1 MTKAIWTCRVFL
13 LGYFL
18 VLHFTADTY
27 TFLILNVGLAYIPFE
42 IAVFLTKKPRVWWI
56 FWPLGIV
63 WLVFFPNAP
72 YLLTD
77 LLHLQ
82 RLEIYGAE
90 GILSTAPWLWRHFTY
105 IIVGVFFGLFIG
117 FWSFAKMLVEIRRRF
132 NWTSLLSYQLLLI
145 GLILLSSYA
154 IYIGR
159 FSRLHSIH
167 LITQPIESLQI
178 MFSVFHW
185 PFWNFV
191 FYFSIIQYVI
201 YTLFSRFSSS
211 LKN

>member
-1 MTKAIWTCRVFL
+1 MTKAIWTCRAFL

-42 IAVFLTKKPRVWWI
+42 IAVF
-56 FWPLGIV
+56 
-63 WLVFFPNAP
+63 FPNAP

-90 GILSTAPWLWRHFTY
+90 GVLSTAPWLWRHFTY

-117 FWSFAKMLVEIRRRF
+117 FWSFAKMLAEIRRRF

-167 LITQPIESLQI
+167 LLTQPIDSLQI

>member
-1 MTKAIWTCRVFL
+1 MDLPSVLTRILSCAAFHCR
-13 LGYFL
+13 Y
-18 VLHFTADTY
+18 LHFSNFKCRACLY
-27 TFLILNVGLAYIPFE
+27 TFRNSSISH
-42 IAVFLTKKPRVWWI
+42 KKASRLVD

-90 GILSTAPWLWRHFTY
+90 GVLSTAPWLWRHFTY

-117 FWSFAKMLVEIRRRF
+117 FWSFAKMLAEIRRRF

-167 LITQPIESLQI
+167 LLTQPIDSLQI

>member
-1 MTKAIWTCRVFL
+1 MTKAIWTCRAFL

-82 RLEIYGAE
+82 RLEIYGQKE
-90 GILSTAPWLWRHFTY
+90 YFQQHLGYGDISLILSSVCSLDY
-105 IIVGVFFGLFIG
+105 LLDSGL
-117 FWSFAKMLVEIRRRF
+117 SQKC
-132 NWTSLLSYQLLLI
+132 
-145 GLILLSSYA
+145 
-154 IYIGR
+154 
-159 FSRLHSIH
+159 
-167 LITQPIESLQI
+167 LQ
-178 MFSVFHW
+178 
-185 PFWNFV
+185 
-191 FYFSIIQYVI
+191 
-201 YTLFSRFSSS
+201 
-211 LKN
+211 K

>member
-1 MTKAIWTCRVFL
+1 MTKAIWTCRAFL

-77 LLHLQ
+77 LLHL
-82 RLEIYGAE
+82 
-90 GILSTAPWLWRHFTY
+90 
-105 IIVGVFFGLFIG
+105 
-117 FWSFAKMLVEIRRRF
+117 
-132 NWTSLLSYQLLLI
+132 
-145 GLILLSSYA
+145 
-154 IYIGR
+154 
-159 FSRLHSIH
+159 
-167 LITQPIESLQI
+167 
-178 MFSVFHW
+178 
-185 PFWNFV
+185 
-191 FYFSIIQYVI
+191 
-201 YTLFSRFSSS
+201 
-211 LKN
+211 